1 MIQKYLLPVMLVG
14 IFSCTNK
21 SAENANEK
29 ITKEAEMTNVYF
41 ISPENDAIVK
51 SPVRIAMGL
60 NGMETRP
67 AGEIITGTG
76 HHHIIINGS
85 FVEEGNV
92 VLSDSFNIHYG
103 DGRTETELDLKPGNY
118 TLTLQFA
125 NGVHLSY
132 GERVSSTI
140 SIEVV
145 E

>member
-1 MIQKYLLPVMLVG
+1 MLVG
-14 IFSCTNK
+14 TISCTKK
-21 SAENANEK
+21 SAENVNEK
-29 ITKEAEMTNVYF
+29 NIKETETPNVYF
-41 ISPENDAIVK
+41 ISPEDNATVS
-51 SPVRIAMGL
+51 SPVMVSMGI
-60 NGMETRP
+60 NGMEIKP
-67 AGEIITGTG
+67 AGQIIAGTG

-85 FVEEGNV
+85 FMEEGNV
-92 VLSDSFNIHYG
+92 LPADSFNIHFG

-132 GERVSSTI
+132 GERLSSTI